1 MSATARRSS
10 DGASQWMP
18 ITPPSQT
25 DTYHKQTTMKSLS
38 ETPEPEETNWGVIFC
53 IAFLIVFWTI
63 LFIQLL

>member
-1 MSATARRSS
+1 
-10 DGASQWMP
+10 
-18 ITPPSQT
+18 
-25 DTYHKQTTMKSLS
+25 MKSLS